1 MEAAAGWVHFWL
13 GGNASLTT
21 RHLVF
26 IRILLLLLLP
36 CCCLVV
42 AISNVIV
49 HPSVCSSVIR
59 RLTRP
64 HLASQL
70 SFFLLSSHSHSH
82 FYLAHI
88 YAQNLLPFSPL
99 CPTPFPPPV
108 SLLYACLYMC
118 WLAYFPGGDK
128 AV

>member
-36 CCCLVV
+36 CCCY
-42 AISNVIV
+42 IECDC
-49 HPSVCSSVIR
+49 PSVCMFIRNSS
-59 RLTRP
+59 T
-64 HLASQL
+64 
-70 SFFLLSSHSHSH
+70 HSPTLGKSA
-82 FYLAHI
+82 L
-88 YAQNLLPFSPL
+88 LLPTFLPLPLLLGSYL
-99 CPTPFPPPV
+99 CPEFITFLATLPPSFPPPV

>member
-1 MEAAAGWVHFWL
+1 MGPFLVGWQRLINDTPFGFHTHF
-13 GGNASLTT
+13 
-21 RHLVF
+21 VVVVVVP
-26 IRILLLLLLP
+26 LLLL
-36 CCCLVV
+36 
-42 AISNVIV
+42 SNVIV
-49 HPSVCSSVIR
+49 HPSVCSFVIR

-70 SFFLLSSHSHSH
+70 SFFLLSSHSH
-82 FYLAHI
+82 FFLAHI

-99 CPTPFPPPV
+99 CPTSLIPPL
-108 SLLYACLYMC
+108 SLFYACLYMC